1 MQNGGKLN
9 QPSIA
14 AGLRSYK
21 RESVRSRRGKD
32 VLMAERKVNGR
43 LGLYTVSWV
52 AMGIV

>member
-1 MQNGGKLN
+1 MQSGDKLN
-9 QPSIA
+9 KPRIA

-21 RESVRSRRGKD
+21 RESIRSRRGKD
-32 VLMAERKVNGR
+32 VLMAEREVNGR